1 MRNKLWFLTNH
12 GLSKKI
18 KNKWFIVANIV
29 LLILLVGI
37 INIDSI
43 ISFFGG
49 DFNQNEEIFVID
61 NNSGAYEI
69 FKEQIESTKNIL
81 GIEKEIVIS
90 KTTEDYEQM
99 KESLKG
105 SEQILIVFDSSNT
118 DYLTSKV
125 VSEQNIDTVDYQ
137 VIVQALTSTKQIIAM
152 EKTNIDLE
160 ELAKIT
166 APISIE
172 RIMIDETINS
182 QEENMSMVMGTVF
195 PTVILPFFIL
205 VIFLIQMIGA
215 EINEEKSSRS
225 MEIIISNVSPKTHF
239 FSKILAANIF
249 VIIQGLL
256 LLIYSGIGLFIRNLV
271 SSTANATTQVT
282 DLVSEVWSGIV
293 ASGFADK
300 LIYVIPLTLLLMVL
314 SFLAYSLVAGILA
327 SMTVSIEDYQQIQ
340 TPIIF
345 ICLIGYY
352 LAIMAGMFDGSVLI
366 KVLSFVPFISCLLA
380 PALLMIGQISI
391 LEVVIAIVIMVVFDF
406 LVMKYGLKIY
416 KIGILNYSTDKMW
429 SRILKAAKAKE

>member
-18 KNKWFIVANIV
+18 KNKWFIVANI
-29 LLILLVGI
+29 ILLVLLVGV

-61 NNSGAYEI
+61 NSNGAYEV
-69 FKEQIESTKNIL
+69 FKEQMDKTKNIL
-81 GIEKEIVIS
+81 GLEKEIVVS
-90 KTTEDYEQM
+90 KATEDYEQM

-105 SEQILIVFDSSNT
+105 SEQILIVFDSSDT

-152 EKTNIDLE
+152 EKTNIDLD

-271 SSTANATTQVT
+271 SSTASATTQVT
-282 DLVSEVWSGIV
+282 DLVGEVWSGIV

-352 LAIMAGMFDGSVLI
+352 LAIMAGMFDGSILI